1 MKIKAL
7 KTIIEFDGGQMVV
20 INAGETGELSDDKA
34 QSHIDSGAAAAAKG
48 GKAKADPADAAAA
61 DDAGAAAA
69 ADTAADAPP
78 A

>member
-7 KTIIEFDGGQMVV
+7 KTIIEFDGGSMVV
-20 INAGETGELSDDKA
+20 INAGDTGELSDGKA
-34 QSHIDSGAAAAAKG
+34 QMHIDAGAAAAAKG
-48 GKAKADPADAAAA
+48 GKAKADADAPAA

>member
-48 GKAKADPADAAAA
+48 GKAKAEADAPTA

-69 ADTAADAPP
+69 ADTAADAP
-78 A
+78 AA